1 VATTRAESHRTEQAA
16 LGSLLADLIAHAW
29 ARLVDTHNLKGS
41 SPRLTVAVE
50 AIVKKYGAASAS
62 HALAAYRQQ
71 RRDAGIPG
79 RPALRMPESPSHD
92 EIVRVVESTL
102 HDLYGT
108 VTPESE
114 AKVQDA
120 LTAEVEQLV
129 LDQGRRATIDA
140 AEADKEAKGWARV
153 PEPDACSF
161 CALLSTRGAVY
172 KTRES
177 ASFEA
182 HPNCRC
188 NVEPLFNAYEPSAE
202 IRQWQADYK
211 RLADEYG
218 HSGRGIHV
226 AWRQHIE
233 GRPVTGPLVK
243 PYTRSK

>member
-1 VATTRAESHRTEQAA
+1 
-16 LGSLLADLIAHAW
+16 LGSLIAELIAHAW
-29 ARLVDTHNLKGS
+29 ARLLDPHDLRGS

-50 AIVKKYGAASAS
+50 AIVKQYGSASAS

-79 RPALRMPESPSHD
+79 RPALRMPPAPSHD
-92 EIVRVVESTL
+92 DVVRVVEGTL

-108 VTPESE
+108 VTPEVE

-129 LDQGRRATIDA
+129 LDQGRRALIDA
-140 AEADKEAKGWARV
+140 VQSDKEAKGWARV

-161 CALLSTRGAVY
+161 CAMLATRGAVY
-172 KTRES
+172 KSRAS
-177 ASFEA
+177 AEFEA

-188 NVEPLFNAYEPSAE
+188 NVEPVFNAYEPTAQ
-202 IRQWQADYK
+202 IREWQ
-211 RLADEYG
+211 RIWDEQIAG
-218 HSGRGIHV
+218 KFSGRDARI
-226 AWRQHIE
+226 AFRQALE